1 MPIETT
7 PSSSPS
13 PLWTRLLRG
22 RAFTF
27 PRTTTTKSA
36 AAALAVL
43 LLTSTA
49 PPAGATDLH
58 PWNEAVPF
66 EFATIHYQVDGS
78 TRGTQTLYVRAHGD
92 ERVKMSQTSNPAVP
106 VEAPRASLEITT
118 PRSVIRADLTTKTA
132 VEMPNVLGPLIEG
145 WRALPEAEREAV
157 RKRATR
163 IESRFGALK
172 GKPELAKESEFLGRS
187 CDVVTVA
194 GVTSTY
200 LAGTTILLKSEGF
213 QGDFLSRTEATR
225 IDTTTPIPDEVF
237 RLPEGI
243 ALRTMNEGLVELTR
257 AQALRELGVSDE
269 RKTP

>member
-7 PSSSPS
+7 PSSSS
-13 PLWTRLLRG
+13 LPLRTRLPWS
-22 RAFTF
+22 RARSR
-27 PRTTTTKSA
+27 PTTTKSIGA
-36 AAALAVL
+36 VFAVL
-43 LLTSTA
+43 LLTTTA
-49 PPAGATDLH
+49 PPAAATDLH

-78 TRGTQTLYVRAHGD
+78 TKGTQTLYLRAHGD
-92 ERVKMSQTSNPAVP
+92 ERVKMSQTGNPAVP

-145 WRALPEAEREAV
+145 WRALPEPGREAA
-157 RKRATR
+157 RQRALR
-163 IESRFGALK
+163 IDSRFGALK
-172 GKPELAKESEFLGRS
+172 GKPELAKKAEFLGRP

-200 LAGTTILLKSEGF
+200 LEGTTILMKSEGS
-213 QGDFLSRTEATR
+213 QGDFISRTEATR

-237 RLPEGI
+237 HLPEGI
-243 ALRTMNEGLVELTR
+243 ALRTMNEGLVEVTR
-257 AQALRELGVSDE
+257 AQALRELGISDE

>member
-1 MPIETT
+1 MPIETS
-7 PSSSPS
+7 PSSSRS
-13 PLWTRLLRG
+13 PLATRRLHCRG
-22 RAFTF
+22 LARS
-27 PRTTTTKSA
+27 RTSTTKSVA
-36 AAALAVL
+36 VAFAVL
-43 LLTSTA
+43 LLTTTTQ
-49 PPAGATDLH
+49 PAEAVDLH

-66 EFATIHYQVDGS
+66 EFATIQYQVDGS
-78 TRGTQTLYVRAHGD
+78 TRGTQTLYLRAHGD

-132 VEMPNVLGPLIEG
+132 VEMPNVLGALIEG
-145 WRALPEAEREAV
+145 WRTLPEPEREAA
-157 RKRATR
+157 RQRALR
-163 IESRFGALK
+163 IDSRFGALK
-172 GKPELAKESEFLGRS
+172 GKPELAKKAEFLGRS

-200 LAGTTILLKSEGF
+200 LEGTTILLKSEGS

-237 RLPEGI
+237 QLPEGI
-243 ALRTMNEGLVELTR
+243 ALRTMNEALVEVTR
-257 AQALRELGVSDE
+257 AQALRELGISDE

>member
-1 MPIETT
+1 MPIQTT
-7 PSSSPS
+7 PTSSCS
-13 PLWTRLLRG
+13 PLAARLSTG
-22 RAFTF
+22 RAFAL
-27 PRTTTTKSA
+27 PRSITTKSVT
-36 AAALAVL
+36 AALAGL

-49 PPAGATDLH
+49 PPAAATELH

-92 ERVKMSQTSNPAVP
+92 ERVKMSQTNNPAVP
-106 VEAPRASLEITT
+106 VEAPRASLEIST

-145 WRALPEAEREAV
+145 WRALPEAEREAA
-157 RKRATR
+157 RQRARR
-163 IESRFGALK
+163 IESRFGAIR
-172 GKPELAKESEFLGRS
+172 GKPELAKKSEFLGRP
-187 CDVVTVA
+187 CDVVTIA

-200 LAGTTILLKSEGF
+200 LAGTTLLLKSEGF
-213 QGDFLSRTEATR
+213 QGDFLSRTEATS

-237 RLPEGI
+237 HLPEGI